1 MFNEFNGI
9 ESSGCMIGRQ
19 LQRDGWIYKRIE
31 RGGGRLQI
39 SARWHVRSI
48 LRPVVLEDTPGERVG
63 NLGALL
69 AHVKYPASVLRMPRL
84 GSYAPV

>member
-1 MFNEFNGI
+1 
-9 ESSGCMIGRQ
+9 MIGRQ
-19 LQRDGWIYKRIE
+19 LRENGRIS
-31 RGGGRLQI
+31 RGEEKEEAVGCKYRRVGASGRY
-39 SARWHVRSI
+39 S
-48 LRPVVLEDTPGERVG
+48 RPVVLEDMPGERVG